1 MRQNR
6 PRRVLAAAAVMT
18 ALAVPLAACSSGS
31 GSAGSAGDK
40 TSGFKIA
47 FIPGV
52 ANDAYYGSVAC
63 GINAVA
69 KDTSSKVDVQAP
81 KSFSPTDQI
90 PILQAVVA
98 KKPDV
103 IIIAPTDSKALYAPL
118 KQAVNQGIK
127 VVLVDTTLENP
138 ALAEAQVSSDNIEAG
153 KVAAQT
159 LVQLLGDK
167 TGSVLTVNLSA
178 GVTTTDDRA
187 KGFAEGLKAGAS
199 LTDLGQQYSNNSVQT
214 AASIVSSTLAAHPDL
229 VGIFSTAAFNTEGAV
244 SALKTANVRD
254 KVTIVGFNANPP
266 GVKQIQDGEV
276 AAQVVLKPYDEG
288 KAAAEQAVNALTGKP
303 VTKAISTGAVV
314 ATKANLSTPEVQK
327 YLYSFD
333 CPAA

>member
-1 MRQNR
+1 MRLNR
-6 PRRVLAAAAVMT
+6 RSTAVGAAA
-18 ALAVPLAACSSGS
+18 LLLLPLAACGS
-31 GSAGSAGDK
+31 GDDTGGGDK

-47 FIPGV
+47 LIPGV

-63 GINAVA
+63 GVQAAA
-69 KDTSSKVDVQAP
+69 KASNSTVEVQAP
-81 KSFSPTDQI
+81 TSFSPTDQI

-118 KQAVNQGIK
+118 KQATAQGIK
-127 VVLVDTTLENP
+127 VVLVDTTLEDP
-138 ALAEAQVSSDNIEAG
+138 SIAEAEVSSDNIEAG
-153 KVAAQT
+153 KTAAAK
-159 LVQLLGDK
+159 LLELLGDK
-167 TGSVLTVNLSA
+167 AGSVLTVNLSA
-178 GVTTTDDRA
+178 GVTTTDDRF
-187 KGFAEGLKAGAS
+187 KGFAEGLKAAPQ
-199 LTDLGQQYSNNSVQT
+199 LKDLGQQYSNNSVQT
-214 AASIVSSTLAAHPDL
+214 ASSIVSSTMAANKDL

-244 SALKTANVRD
+244 AALRAAGDHN
-254 KVTIVGFNANPP
+254 VTIVGFDANPP

-288 KAAAEQAVNALTGKP
+288 VSAGEQAINALSGKP
-303 VTKAISTGAVV
+303 VTKKVSTGAVV
-314 ATKANLSTPEVQK
+314 ATKDNLDSPEVKK

>member
-1 MRQNR
+1 MRFT
-6 PRRVLAAAAVMT
+6 RRSTAVGAAALLLTSA
-18 ALAVPLAACSSGS
+18 LAACGSDDSGS
-31 GSAGSAGDK
+31 SGDK

-47 FIPGV
+47 LIPGV

-63 GINAVA
+63 GVQAAA
-69 KDTSSKVDVQAP
+69 KASSSTVDVQAP

-90 PILQAVVA
+90 PILQAVIA

-118 KQAVNQGIK
+118 KQATSQGIK
-127 VVLVDTTLENP
+127 VVLVDTTLEDP
-138 ALAEAQVSSDNIEAG
+138 SLAEAQVSSDNIEAG
-153 KVAAQT
+153 KTAAAK
-159 LVQLLGDK
+159 LIELLGDK
-167 TGSVLTVNLSA
+167 AGSVLTVNLSA
-178 GVTTTDDRA
+178 GVTTTDDRF
-187 KGFAEGLKAGAS
+187 KGFAEGLKAAPQ
-199 LTDLGQQYSNNSVQT
+199 LKDLGQQYSNNSVQT
-214 AASIVSSTLAAHPDL
+214 ASSIVSATVAANPDL

-244 SALKTANVRD
+244 AALRAAKDD
-254 KVTIVGFNANPP
+254 KVTIVGFDANPP

-288 KAAAEQAVNALTGKP
+288 VAAGEQAVNALTGKP
-303 VTKAISTGAVV
+303 VTKVISTGAVV
-314 ATKANLSTPEVQK
+314 ATKENLASPEVTK

>member
-6 PRRVLAAAAVMT
+6 RRNAIGAAAVIA
-18 ALAVPLAACSSGS
+18 ALAIPLAACGNAGAGKSGS
-31 GSAGSAGDK
+31 K
-40 TSGFKIA
+40 TDSFKIA

-63 GINAVA
+63 GIQAVA
-69 KDTSSKVDVQAP
+69 KGTKSNVDVQAP

-90 PILQAVVA
+90 PILQAVIA

-118 KQAVNQGIK
+118 KQAVSQGIK
-127 VVLVDTTLENP
+127 VVLVDTTLDNP
-138 ALAEAQVSSDNIEAG
+138 SLAEAQVSSDNIAAG
-153 KVAAQT
+153 KVAAET
-159 LVQLLGDK
+159 LVQLLNGSK
-167 TGSVLTVNLSA
+167 GSVLTVNMSA
-178 GVTTTDDRA
+178 GVSTTDDRA
-187 KGFAEGLKAGAS
+187 KGFFEGLKSAS
-199 LTDLGQQYSNNSVQT
+199 ALTDLGQQYSNNSVQT
-214 AASIVSSTLAAHPDL
+214 AASIVSSTLAAHSDL

-244 SALKTANVRD
+244 SALKSANIKD

-288 KAAAEQAVNALTGKP
+288 RSAAEQAVNALTGKP
-303 VTKAISTGAVV
+303 VTKVISTGAVV

-327 YLYSFD
+327 YLYSFT
-333 CPAA
+333 CPSA

>member
-1 MRQNR
+1 MRFT
-6 PRRVLAAAAVMT
+6 RRSTAVGAAALLLTSA
-18 ALAVPLAACSSGS
+18 LAACGSDDSGS
-31 GSAGSAGDK
+31 SGDK

-47 FIPGV
+47 LIPGV

-63 GINAVA
+63 GVQAAA
-69 KDTSSKVDVQAP
+69 KASSSTVDVQAP

-90 PILQAVVA
+90 PILQAVIA

-118 KQAVNQGIK
+118 KQATSQGIK
-127 VVLVDTTLENP
+127 VVLVDTTLEDP
-138 ALAEAQVSSDNIEAG
+138 SLAEAQVSSDNIEAG
-153 KVAAQT
+153 KTAAAK
-159 LVQLLGDK
+159 LIELLGDK
-167 TGSVLTVNLSA
+167 AGSVLTVNLSA
-178 GVTTTDDRA
+178 GVTTTDDRF
-187 KGFAEGLKAGAS
+187 KGFAEGLKAAPQ
-199 LTDLGQQYSNNSVQT
+199 LKDLGQQYSNNSVQT
-214 AASIVSSTLAAHPDL
+214 ASSIVSATVAANPDL

-244 SALKTANVRD
+244 AALRAAKDD
-254 KVTIVGFNANPP
+254 KVTIVGFDANPP

-288 KAAAEQAVNALTGKP
+288 VAAGEQAINALTGKP
-303 VTKAISTGAVV
+303 VTKVISTGAVV
-314 ATKANLSTPEVQK
+314 ATKDNLASPEVTK